1 MAAEGDAA
9 ALAAEE
15 AAAKAG
21 AAEETARLAAEA
33 AAAARAAGDED
44 AAKAAE
50 EAAARAAADAASAKA
65 ALEQRG
71 GQGGRGR
78 RRAQGGGGGSG
89 QGGGGAA
96 ARRAAEEAEL
106 ARRAA
111 EEAEAARLAAEAA
124 AAAQAAR
131 ELGGAVTL
139 QRIERGKIPRCV
151 FNAVR
156 ALVSSVEEAARRELE
171 EERAR
176 LEAARRLQ
184 ADERRRKAR
193 LHYQLQQR
201 SAIKLQAVGRRM
213 GPQRAYWSYL
223 RCVREVVEEEAR
235 AVVTRQFEKLSAAE
249 RKRLAKE
256 DRAARRLQRQA
267 RHKRHVQAQTA
278 IALRL
283 QALWRG
289 FQWRVICGTIE
300 GLIVRLEDE
309 EGEANARANAA
320 IKVQRAFH
328 EKQARRAALAHK
340 KQMHA
345 LRYGRAVRTVQR
357 AFRRMPERV
366 VAKTLRALCASVV
379 LLSVHDS
386 AYKNAA
392 LRIQNHTRRMIER
405 RKEERAALRR
415 AREEERMS
423 LLMGVALGRRDV
435 TRAIPWSTYS
445 RKAAHHSVTEDGGMA
460 LYGGPPRKVRDTR
473 QMGGLTSVVPHA
485 PRDLPST
492 AQLPSMGGAL
502 ASHPHHHPLIFD
514 GSAEVEA
521 LTELLPGGQ
530 NLLPSYALRP
540 EPPAYPPAPFDRDA
554 PWASPTHKGG
564 GAAGARGR
572 RLRSATR
579 TPSRHVRRRGGA
591 SGRGGGRGHG
601 APPHHRQRRRR
612 PAAPRRGER
621 AVARAAAALHVRP
634 LAAQHSGGRRRVGRR
649 RRRRATGQHAV
660 PRPPAPPEGGMV
672 EQRRARAA
680 PRMGHWWHAARHAA
694 QASPRARRTAMV
706 STRSM
711 GCSTRGR
718 RTAPGRGVAARA
730 SSDSRR
736 RSGSRRRITS
746 CIATTALYSARGRR
760 LQRSKTPWLH
770 ACHRLPVRAE
780 RWKVRGPST
789 RGASPRDSLEADRMF
804 FSRGAACSPPDPLV
818 VFGRQ

>member
-1 MAAEGDAA
+1 MRK
-9 ALAAEE
+9 AAEE
-15 AAAKAG
+15 AAAAK
-21 AAEETARLAAEA
+21 AAEEEAAAAAKAAEEAAAAKAAEEEAARLLAEEAAALGITPEELAARGGGGGPRGRPRRRPRWRPGATRPRWRRRRRGQGGGGETARLAAEA
-33 AAAARAAGDED
+33 AAARLRVTRTRPRRPRRPPRARGADAASAAASSSA

-50 EAAARAAADAASAKA
+50 GDAARKAAAEAA
-65 ALEQRG
+65 
-71 GQGGRGR
+71 
-78 RRAQGGGGGSG
+78 GGG
-89 QGGGGAA
+89 GGGGAA
-96 ARRAAEEAEL
+96 RGGGGGA

-124 AAAQAAR
+124 AARSGARARRRGHAATHR
-131 ELGGAVTL
+131 ARQDPALRLQRRPRAGVVGRGGGAA
-139 QRIERGKIPRCV
+139 K
-151 FNAVR
+151 
-156 ALVSSVEEAARRELE
+156 LE

-340 KQMHA
+340 KQMNA
-345 LRYGRAVRTVQR
+345 LRYARAVRTVQR

-435 TRAIPWSTYS
+435 DARHPVVHLLAQGRA
-445 RKAAHHSVTEDGGMA
+445 
-460 LYGGPPRKVRDTR
+460 
-473 QMGGLTSVVPHA
+473 
-485 PRDLPST
+485 
-492 AQLPSMGGAL
+492 
-502 ASHPHHHPLIFD
+502 PL
-514 GSAEVEA
+514 G
-521 LTELLPGGQ
+521 
-530 NLLPSYALRP
+530 
-540 EPPAYPPAPFDRDA
+540 
-554 PWASPTHKGG
+554 H
-564 GAAGARGR
+564 RGR
-572 RLRSATR
+572 RDGALR
-579 TPSRHVRRRGGA
+579 
-591 SGRGGGRGHG
+591 
-601 APPHHRQRRRR
+601 
-612 PAAPRRGER
+612 
-621 AVARAAAALHVRP
+621 RAAA
-634 LAAQHSGGRRRVGRR
+634 QG
-649 RRRRATGQHAV
+649 
-660 PRPPAPPEGGMV
+660 
-672 EQRRARAA
+672 
-680 PRMGHWWHAARHAA
+680 ARHAA
-694 QASPRARRTAMV
+694 D
-706 STRSM
+706 
-711 GCSTRGR
+711 GR
-718 RTAPGRGVAARA
+718 PHLGRAARA
-730 SSDSRR
+730 ARPPVDR
-736 RSGSRRRITS
+736 
-746 CIATTALYSARGRR
+746 AAALDGRHALVAPAPPPAHLRR
-760 LQRSKTPWLH
+760 LRGG
-770 ACHRLPVRAE
+770 
-780 RWKVRGPST
+780 RGPD
-789 RGASPRDSLEADRMF
+789 GAPPRRPEPAAELRPPPRAARVPA
-804 FSRGAACSPPDPLV
+804 GAL
-818 VFGRQ
+818 